1 MLVIKKIGDKG
12 SIVSSFVK
20 SIESVEILSTDK
32 GFSFYVGYNNESD
45 HFKIDMVIN
54 VAIGYVDIKNVLIR
68 VADKVVEELF
78 HDHFRQ
84 THFTTLDTTKLAKYF
99 AEELKDIIS
108 YIRDCES
115 DIKEEAAD
123 KDKPV
128 MDYLVDELDGFK
140 SSYEEATNSVTID
153 TK

>member
-1 MLVIKKIGDKG
+1 MLVIKKTSDKG
-12 SIVSSFVK
+12 TLVSSFVR
-20 SIESVEILSTDK
+20 SIDCVQIQNTDQGLS
-32 GFSFYVGYNNESD
+32 FFVSFNGEED
-45 HFKIDMVIN
+45 FFKIDMVIN

-68 VADKVVEELF
+68 IADKVVEELF

-99 AEELKDIIS
+99 AEELKDVIS

-128 MDYLVDELDGFK
+128 TDYLIDELDGFK
-140 SSYEEATNSVTID
+140 SSYEEASNSVIID